1 MNGSRLLPGT
11 LLRLGALA
19 LLFGATGVVGG
30 CTSNSKQLD
39 AAIGSYNAGRFQQAY
54 DQARRARQSSSGA
67 ARFESAYVAGLSAIR
82 IERPLTAR
90 TYLEEATRSRDP
102 QVSGRAEVSLGTL
115 LLEDGEPRQAAGAF
129 DRAAGKLTGA
139 DRVRAKYR
147 AGLAYRAAGD
157 ESAAEARLTNGA
169 QALSPGR
176 FTIQGG
182 FFTDRL
188 RAVRRAEQLS
198 AEGRAW
204 SIGPA
209 TVVPAEARG
218 ATGWA
223 AQIGD
228 FPTRTDAELTRRR
241 LGDSKT
247 FVTKIVAP

>member
-11 LLRLGALA
+11 LLRFGALV
-19 LLFGATGVVGG
+19 LLLGSTGVVGG
-30 CTSNSKQLD
+30 CASDDRQLD
-39 AAIGSYNAGRFQQAY
+39 AAIGSYNAGRYQQAY
-54 DQARRARQSSSGA
+54 DQARSARQSSSGA
-67 ARFESAYVAGLSAIR
+67 ARGESAYIAGLAAIR
-82 IERPLTAR
+82 IDRPLTAR
-90 TYLEEATRSRDP
+90 TYLEEAARSRDP

-115 LLEDGEPRQAAGAF
+115 LLEDGEPRQAGRAF

-139 DRVRAKYR
+139 DRVRARYR

-157 ESAAEARLTNGA
+157 ESAAESRLAEGA
-169 QALSPGR
+169 QTLSPGR

-188 RAVRRAEQLS
+188 RAVRRAEALS
-198 AEGRAW
+198 AEGQAW

-209 TVVPAEARG
+209 TVVPTEARG
-218 ATGWA
+218 TSGWA
-223 AQIGD
+223 VQIGD

-247 FVTKIVAP
+247 FVTKIVRP